1 VRIGLIGLGAIGGV
15 TAQRLLAAGCDVTL
29 AAGRHLAVMRQKFP
43 EARIGETLAGSPDSP
58 YDLILLCVRTSDT
71 ERALAPAAPLL
82 APDGAVVCLQN
93 GLPEERAA
101 RIVGMGRV
109 LGAVIGWSATMT
121 APGEYLITGNGGFT
135 LGGASPR
142 LEHARFVLSQ
152 AFPVHVTKNLAGARW
167 SKLAISCAMST
178 LGAVS
183 GLSLGEL
190 AARRHVRELALRII
204 GEVVKAAHARHVV
217 LEPVAGVSPDR
228 LVTIP
233 RPFAHAMIW
242 LAARRRPKQ
251 RSGMIALL
259 RAGRPAGVEDLNA
272 LVDGPLNR
280 KLVDQVHE
288 IERGERPISPRNLD
302 ELA

>member
-1 VRIGLIGLGAIGGV
+1 VRIGIIGLGAIGGV
-15 TAQRLLAAGCDVTL
+15 TAQRLLAAGSNVAL
-29 AAGRHLAVMRQKFP
+29 AAGRHAAIMREKFP
-43 EARIGETLAGSPDSP
+43 DARIGETLPPDP
-58 YDLILLCVRTSDT
+58 DGLYDLILLCVRTLDT

-109 LGAVIGWSATMT
+109 LGTVIGWSATMV
-121 APGEYLITGNGGFT
+121 APGEYVITGNGSFT

-152 AFPVHVTKNLAGARW
+152 AFPVRITHNLAGARW

-190 AARRHVRELALRII
+190 ASRRHTREVALRIME
-204 GEVVKAAHARHVV
+204 EVVKAAHERHVT

-228 LVTIP
+228 LVKLP
-233 RPFAHAMIW
+233 RPLAHLFIW
-242 LAARRRPKQ
+242 LAARRRPGQK
-251 RSGMIALL
+251 SGMIALL
-259 RAGRPAGVEDLNA
+259 KAGRPAGVEDLNA

-288 IERGERPISPRNLD
+288 IERGTRPISPENLD
-302 ELA
+302 ELD

>member
-1 VRIGLIGLGAIGGV
+1 MRIGLIGLGAIGGV
-15 TAQRLLAAGCDVTL
+15 TAQRLLAAGCDVSL
-29 AAGRHLAVMRQKFP
+29 AAGRHLAVMREKFP
-43 EARIGETLAGSPDSP
+43 EAQIGETLPPGP
-58 YDLILLCVRTSDT
+58 YDVILVCVRTADT

-82 APDGAVVCLQN
+82 KPDGAVVCLQN

-101 RIVGMGRV
+101 KIVGPHRV

-121 APGEYLITGNGGFT
+121 APGEYLITGNGSFT

-142 LEHARFVLSQ
+142 LEHARLVLSQ
-152 AFPVHVTKNLAGARW
+152 AFPVSLTSNLAGARW

-190 AARRHVRELALRII
+190 ASRGHVRELALRIM
-204 GEVVKAAHARHVV
+204 GEVVEAAHARHVV

-228 LVTIP
+228 LVTLP
-233 RPFAHAMIW
+233 RPLAHAFVW

-251 RSGMIALL
+251 KSGMIALL
-259 RAGRPAGVEDLNA
+259 QSGRPAGVEDLNA
-272 LVDGPLNR
+272 LIDGPLNR

-288 IERGERPISPRNLD
+288 IELGTRKMTPKNFD
-302 ELA
+302 ELS